1 MSSILFC
8 NNCGKLGHSY
18 QKCRKPILSLGIIV
32 IRFKPKIQYLLVQR
46 RNTLGYVD
54 FIRGKYSLTSTN
66 YIQELFNLMTNKE
79 IREIKTKTFN
89 VLWKE
94 LWLENE
100 YQYRNEYNNSE
111 IKFNEIM
118 NGYTKDNTLFSID
131 KFINSRVTKWD
142 EAEWGFPKGR
152 RNNNESDFKC
162 AIREWVEE
170 TGYNKHNIQIINN
183 ILPYSELFLGTNNK
197 AYKYKYYIGIM
208 KETIPISFNYE
219 KSEINKVEWYTYE
232 ECMNLFRSY
241 NHEKKELLT
250 RLNNILKNSIIY

>member
-79 IREIKTKTFN
+79 IKEIKTKAFN
-89 VLWKE
+89 ILWKE

-118 NGYTKDNTLFSID
+118 SGYTKDNKLFSI
-131 KFINSRVTKWD
+131 
-142 EAEWGFPKGR
+142 
-152 RNNNESDFKC
+152 
-162 AIREWVEE
+162 
-170 TGYNKHNIQIINN
+170 
-183 ILPYSELFLGTNNK
+183 
-197 AYKYKYYIGIM
+197 
-208 KETIPISFNYE
+208 
-219 KSEINKVEWYTYE
+219 
-232 ECMNLFRSY
+232 
-241 NHEKKELLT
+241 
-250 RLNNILKNSIIY
+250 